1 MCYRTK
7 ITALKVHPQRF
18 LLAPVVSKQA
28 MKFRLRTNMYFKL
41 LHKKDAISRFCLRRQ
56 IVCSRTFYHRPQGTA
71 WCDFKCLAFCLY
83 ANLLQNWMHESIINL
98 FWPAA
103 LSCVLAHQHHRP
115 QGKLI
120 TISTC
125 PIESLVLVSALFNK
139 EWTVPFG
146 CSCACALH
154 VASVRVRVFF
164 LVFVFVFFFFKN
176 QNSLF

>member
-7 ITALKVHPQRF
+7 ITALKVHSQRF

-154 VASVRVRVFF
+154 VASKRVRVVF
-164 LVFVFVFFFFKN
+164 LVFFFFFFKN